1 MAKRSAAKTKR
12 AHSKRAT
19 QSAAVE
25 RPAPVALALIEFD
38 SIATGMLAGDAMAKK
53 APIDRLLAGTVQPGK
68 YLVLISGGVA
78 DVEESFRAGRAA
90 GGNNVIDVVFLPQVH
105 PSVVDTIGHDVLPG
119 RTREPSDRGAA
130 LGIIETHTVAA
141 AIHAADAGVKGA
153 DVALLEL
160 RMADGLHGK
169 GLVLY
174 TGAVHDVEA
183 AVEIGAG
190 VLDRSLLIN
199 QIVIPQLHEEMGSNI
214 LARTR
219 FGENVD
225 AGMSRD
231 ATG

>member
-1 MAKRSAAKTKR
+1 MTKRSAAKTKR
-12 AHSKRAT
+12 APRKSTPAPL
-19 QSAAVE
+19 E

-38 SIATGMLAGDAMAKK
+38 SIASGMLAGDAMAKK

-68 YLVLISGGVA
+68 YLVLISGSVA
-78 DVEESFRAGRAA
+78 DVEESFKAGRAA

-105 PSVVDTIGHDVLPG
+105 PSVVDTIEHDVLRG
-119 RTREPSDRGAA
+119 RAHEQAPHGPA
-130 LGIIETHTVAA
+130 LGIIETNTVAA

-153 DVALLEL
+153 DVSLLEL

-174 TGAVHDVEA
+174 TGALQDVEA
-183 AVEIGAG
+183 AVEIGAS
-190 VLDRSLLIN
+190 VLDRSLLVN
-199 QIVIPQLHEEMGSNI
+199 QVVIAQLHSEMRSNI
-214 LARTR
+214 LTRTR

-225 AGMSRD
+225 AGMNNN